1 MIMQRKQTSI
11 KRRKANGIFNERR
24 ILLPYFASLIRALKQ
39 LVIPAKFRK
48 LVLQTGHDSMFAGHF
63 CRLKRYHIKSQFY
76 WTGII
81 SIVRE
86 YVQSYHVC
94 QKMAA
99 LMFRNL
105 LLLFYQFRKLL
116 SILSSRSIHPP
127 LEVTVS
133 LSQLLMHVFVG
144 LKNYH

>member
-1 MIMQRKQTSI
+1 MQRKQTSI

-48 LVLQTGHDSMFAGHF
+48 LVLQTGHDSMFAGHL

-86 YVQSYHVC
+86 YVQSCHVC
-94 QKMAA
+94 QKMAEELLVRCA
-99 LMFRNL
+99 HVQESTLAFLPIQKIAINL
-105 LLLFYQFRKLL
+105 VVE
-116 SILSSRSIHPP
+116 INPP
-127 LEVTVS
+127 S
-133 LSQLLMHVFVG
+133 A
-144 LKNYH
+144 